1 MSFCILR
8 QRRRRLPR
16 RASYLIDPSR
26 THPTFAAM
34 PCLASY
40 TAVRY
45 LQALTPDRAH
55 IRGARTAELY
65 PRRPSFLMH
74 ARNSTISYPAKRS
87 DSCEAFDR
95 RAKVLREKA
104 DHRPTHLLY
113 AWTNGSA
120 CKCCERRMK
129 NASRARLSN
138 TSATA
143 VARGDGL
150 GWWLCCR
157 LAAAGRTCHSPTLR
171 KAAPF
176 SRPACHLPDGATAVG
191 CLTAPAIV
199 MVCKELGCF
208 SWSWM
213 SPADFRHVI

>member
-1 MSFCILR
+1 
-8 QRRRRLPR
+8 
-16 RASYLIDPSR
+16 
-26 THPTFAAM
+26 M

-74 ARNSTISYPAKRS
+74 ARNLTISYPAKRS

-120 CKCCERRMK
+120 CKCCERRIK
-129 NASRARLSN
+129 NASRARSSN

-143 VARGDGL
+143 VARGEGL

-191 CLTAPAIV
+191 MPDSAGNSHGMQRIGLFLVVLDEPGR
-199 MVCKELGCF
+199 L
-208 SWSWM
+208 
-213 SPADFRHVI
+213 PPRHLANANIRKAK